1 MYNRREETM
10 PTDANEELAKQLEA
24 TGDYRVLRR
33 LVPHP
38 ANLLTAPATT
48 LLAKNSAQKE
58 NYCRCQ
64 QHRNHR
70 QNQMGPS
77 GFRGSVLKPF

>member
-38 ANLLTAPATT
+38 ANLRPDGCARIGKSL
-48 LLAKNSAQKE
+48 S
-58 NYCRCQ
+58 
-64 QHRNHR
+64 
-70 QNQMGPS
+70 
-77 GFRGSVLKPF
+77 